1 MPTYTDNLMRLVE
14 MLQSSAKGWTL
25 TEICEELRI
34 SERTARR
41 LLNDIEYYF
50 VKSEVVGF
58 EGRAKRWWLPPGATN
73 RLMGFSPEELAELR
87 RATGRLRQEGVSD
100 AADAL
105 DKLRRKLE
113 LLTAQRAKDAHRER
127 FEALMQLE
135 ADVMRPGPRPK
146 LPPGL
151 LEKLREALVERRVV
165 TLRYRSRFTPDDR
178 TLELEPHG
186 ILFGTR
192 HYLVAFAPGDTATSP
207 RLYAMTNMDD
217 VVVTPRKFQRRA
229 GFDLQA
235 FAERSFGIFQEEPFE
250 VVWRFVPN
258 RAADV
263 LQHHFHP
270 TERKRVLDDGSV
282 EVTFKAGG
290 ELEMCWHL
298 FTWGADVDVVAPER
312 LRRKYAAELR
322 AALSRLADTENFPNP
337 ATP

>member
-1 MPTYTDNLMRLVE
+1 
-14 MLQSSAKGWTL
+14 
-25 TEICEELRI
+25 
-34 SERTARR
+34 
-41 LLNDIEYYF
+41 
-50 VKSEVVGF
+50 
-58 EGRAKRWWLPPGATN
+58 
-73 RLMGFSPEELAELR
+73 
-87 RATGRLRQEGVSD
+87 
-100 AADAL
+100 
-105 DKLRRKLE
+105 
-113 LLTAQRAKDAHRER
+113 
-127 FEALMQLE
+127 
-135 ADVMRPGPRPK
+135 
-146 LPPGL
+146 
-151 LEKLREALVERRVV
+151 
-165 TLRYRSRFTPDDR
+165 
-178 TLELEPHG
+178 LELEPHG